1 MDKKILLQNLAD
13 SLAERTGMT
22 KRKAEAFVRSFFEVT
37 EEAIAND
44 GQVKVKGFGTTKIVN
59 VSDRE
64 SVDINT
70 GERIQIEGHAK
81 VTFTPDTL
89 FRDLVNRPFAHFTT
103 IVLDDDVTDIEEGEA
118 PTATLEGTGE
128 TEEASETTEEETP
141 VVEEE
146 TPETKE
152 EEPEA
157 KEEEPVAKEE
167 EAAEEV
173 PEAEPEVQSEA
184 EPEAEPE
191 VQQTQET
198 IIAPAV
204 IQEETED
211 APFEDEEEEPIPT
224 LDEAETATTTVE
236 SSAQKSPIII
246 NNTIPAPRHNWW
258 KTAFLLLA
266 MLIIT
271 LVSYFAGYFRIF
283 CPCNII
289 GTDAE
294 TITVAET
301 EHITA
306 DSVAKAKSD
315 SLAKAK
321 ADSANAAAQQ
331 VAEQLAQQQAAAQ
344 AATEKLA
351 AQQAAAEEA
360 TKRQSEVEAAKRYE
374 QIPGSNYLI
383 TGTMQTRRIKTGE
396 NLYKIARQ
404 MYGHKDFARYIAFY
418 NNIEDPNHVC
428 IGQTIKL
435 PSLTRR

>member
-1 MDKKILLQNLAD
+1 
-13 SLAERTGMT
+13 
-22 KRKAEAFVRSFFEVT
+22 
-37 EEAIAND
+37 
-44 GQVKVKGFGTTKIVN
+44 
-59 VSDRE
+59 
-64 SVDINT
+64 
-70 GERIQIEGHAK
+70 
-81 VTFTPDTL
+81 
-89 FRDLVNRPFAHFTT
+89 
-103 IVLDDDVTDIEEGEA
+103 
-118 PTATLEGTGE
+118 
-128 TEEASETTEEETP
+128 
-141 VVEEE
+141 
-146 TPETKE
+146 
-152 EEPEA
+152 
-157 KEEEPVAKEE
+157 
-167 EAAEEV
+167 
-173 PEAEPEVQSEA
+173 
-184 EPEAEPE
+184 
-191 VQQTQET
+191 
-198 IIAPAV
+198 
-204 IQEETED
+204 
-211 APFEDEEEEPIPT
+211 
-224 LDEAETATTTVE
+224 
-236 SSAQKSPIII
+236 
-246 NNTIPAPRHNWW
+246 
-258 KTAFLLLA
+258 

>member
-22 KRKAEAFVRSFFEVT
+22 KRKAEAFVRSFFDVT

-157 KEEEPVAKEE
+157 KEEE
-167 EAAEEV
+167 AAEEV
-173 PEAEPEVQSEA
+173 PEAEPED
-184 EPEAEPE
+184 
-191 VQQTQET
+191 QQTQEAV
-198 IIAPAV
+198 IAPAI